1 MGRKVIE
8 NPPTSFDWNAVTEP
22 LLPFRNL
29 CCSDLRTA
37 VCLDCGERPERRMK
51 QSIQRAIQPIG
62 DIVDVALKIA
72 DEQFELEQ
80 QIKEA
85 ILANDDTR
93 LKLLAKQLV
102 GLE

>member
-1 MGRKVIE
+1 
-8 NPPTSFDWNAVTEP
+8 
-22 LLPFRNL
+22 
-29 CCSDLRTA
+29 
-37 VCLDCGERPERRMK
+37 MK